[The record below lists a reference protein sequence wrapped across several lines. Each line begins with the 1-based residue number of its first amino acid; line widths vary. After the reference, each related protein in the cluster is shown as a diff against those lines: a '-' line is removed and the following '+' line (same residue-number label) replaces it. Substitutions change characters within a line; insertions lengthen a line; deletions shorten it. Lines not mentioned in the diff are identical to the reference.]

1 MRSKKIHKKQI
12 KKIWSSTFNKSN
24 VEGRNQDK
32 KKKNMAY
39 KLKSNIKELKLKTL
53 CCWLIKFKN

>member
-1 MRSKKIHKKQI
+1 
-12 KKIWSSTFNKSN
+12 
-24 VEGRNQDK
+24 
-32 KKKNMAY
+32 MAY